1 MNAVRVRAVWALGAA
16 GVCLA
21 TGVLLERSI
30 VERFIVRDGELES
43 YFFQALLFLGQ
54 LVCVAIAGWLFHHR
68 ENRES
73 VGMASAVFI
82 GACTVTAGIVGLE
95 ILLHGSDAISGWR
108 SSSAKSEQNVLG
120 FRGQPIE
127 YSSEDFVII
136 LLGDS
141 QVEAKACAYD
151 WMPERRL
158 QHFLGAKG
166 KRVKVFTVGAAGYG
180 QDQEFLALQGYL
192 SRFRA
197 DLVVVWLTP
206 GNDVNDN
213 LWPTVYRGKSRYLKP
228 TFRLEGGKLIG
239 PTEQIGESVALSRS
253 AVLSRVRQLGE
264 GGRDHSFENGY
275 PDPYTPRDQYDGPVV
290 RRTYPYGMSGAFN
303 EGVLRVDRSGL
314 SLFLTP
320 RSPRI
325 TYALDLMRQILTEM
339 ERTVSQQQGRLALFT
354 AGPIDEMSV
363 IVQGTEVLEVAGKY
377 YEISSEQGLAN
388 LEYITRGFSYIHS
401 SVTQPS
407 WAVGPD
413 DGHLNEHAV
422 DEAMANLADQLNS
435 RVPAVR
441 IPPANEGNNL
451 SSHGS

>member
-1 MNAVRVRAVWALGAA
+1 MNAERVRAVWALGAA
-16 GVCLA
+16 GVCLVA
-21 TGVLLERSI
+21 GVLLERSI
-30 VERFIVRDGELES
+30 VERFLVRDGELES

-54 LVCVAIAGWLFHHR
+54 LGCVAIAGWLFHHR
-68 ENRES
+68 ENRKS
-73 VGMASAVFI
+73 VGMALAVFI
-82 GACTVTAGIVGLE
+82 GACTVTVGIVGLE

-108 SSSAKSEQNVLG
+108 SSSVKSEQNVLG

-213 LWPTVYRGKSRYLKP
+213 LWPTFYRGGFRHPKP
-228 TFRLEGGKLIG
+228 TFRLENGKLTG

-264 GGRDHSFENGY
+264 GDRDHSFENGY
-275 PDPYTPRDQYDGPVV
+275 PDPYTPRDQYAGPVV

-303 EGVLRVDRSGL
+303 EGVLRNDRSGL
-314 SLFLTP
+314 SLYLTP

-325 TYALDLMRQILTEM
+325 TYALDLMRQILAEM
-339 ERTVSQQQGRLALFT
+339 ERSVSQQQGRLVLFT

-363 IVQGTEVLEVAGKY
+363 IVQGHEVLEVAGKY

-388 LEYITRGFSYIHS
+388 VEYITRGFSYAHS
-401 SVTQPS
+401 SVTHPS

-422 DEAMANLADQLNS
+422 DEAMATLADKLDS
-435 RVPAVR
+435 I
-441 IPPANEGNNL
+441 IPVARSTHIN
-451 SSHGS
+451 